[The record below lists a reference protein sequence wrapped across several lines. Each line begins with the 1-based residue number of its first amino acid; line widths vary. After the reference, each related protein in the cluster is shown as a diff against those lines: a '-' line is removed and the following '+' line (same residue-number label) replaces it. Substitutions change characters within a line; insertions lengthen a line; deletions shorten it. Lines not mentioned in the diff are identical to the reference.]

1 MRSASASLAV
11 LGSLLLTLAGCADQ
25 PPASARSKG
34 ALSAGVRSEAAR
46 ETTPTLAS
54 TDLDPGVSSEDAHR
68 HQMQSIHHQG
78 HSEHEFRAIHNMD
91 EMHRM
96 GGVPAM
102 PPLDELESKR
112 PGKMG
117 PQ

>member
-1 MRSASASLAV
+1 
-11 LGSLLLTLAGCADQ
+11 
-25 PPASARSKG
+25 
-34 ALSAGVRSEAAR
+34 
-46 ETTPTLAS
+46 
-54 TDLDPGVSSEDAHR
+54 
-68 HQMQSIHHQG
+68 MQSIHHQG